1 MVLLSESTHDS
12 SQSWMDDNLNLE
24 RVASS
29 VHWFCSINLR
39 VEWNR
44 ERGAWHL
51 RILKQKQ
58 VLFFNFVF
66 GCSFERAGY
75 WGGLVPLGQE
85 SQDAEWQQ
93 DRAGPGAFLTPRPA
107 HGYQEEE
114 LRALAKCFFLL
125 LLKISKKIFETHSLD
140 LVLILWAFLFVVHY
154 LFPFGNLTVCFT
166 VSKRKKKKG
175 FTFADIMNRIKADSR
190 PAGSFSGCKSGKGV
204 LVYTLLTPKC
214 ECKLPVCRS
223 CAWGRAVQVSRTQAS
238 LGTTAS
244 RNRNTSI
251 LDSVLPTVPQLSDLR
266 QAQMSVFLSEQKTP
280 ILYILRS
287 PEDSI
292 LISYTHSGPYI
303 ERKHSFLKT
312 LPNIIHES

>member
-1 MVLLSESTHDS
+1 MSFS
-12 SQSWMDDNLNLE
+12 
-24 RVASS
+24 
-29 VHWFCSINLR
+29 FC
-39 VEWNR
+39 
-44 ERGAWHL
+44 
-51 RILKQKQ
+51 
-58 VLFFNFVF
+58 
-66 GCSFERAGY
+66 CS
-75 WGGLVPLGQE
+75 L
-85 SQDAEWQQ
+85 
-93 DRAGPGAFLTPRPA
+93 
-107 HGYQEEE
+107 
-114 LRALAKCFFLL
+114 
-125 LLKISKKIFETHSLD
+125 
-140 LVLILWAFLFVVHY
+140 
-154 LFPFGNLTVCFT
+154 PFSFWKLTVCFT

-238 LGTTAS
+238 LGITTS

-280 ILYILRS
+280 ILYILQS